1 MLLLPPVAGT
11 AAIDTETGRPLT
23 RADHLLRRRPAT
35 WKLHWENDKQNGP
48 RREWTIQ
55 PFLPCLPR
63 SMQLINNP
71 SYTVSSSDMRHFGT
85 FQTPLVNRAK
95 RSDQSRPMRL
105 SGIGDILWLSRT
117 ESELSRLL
125 NGRGI
130 ITLMV
135 PSSWCLSASLQ
146 TEVDTSFTHAQ
157 KEPTEGK
164 ARRRHLE

>member
-1 MLLLPPVAGT
+1 LLKATWANQLKFPRSDDQSICFTELLLMLLLPPVAGT

-71 SYTVSSSDMRHFGT
+71 SYGFLFRHAALRHVS
-85 FQTPLVNRAK
+85 NA
-95 RSDQSRPMRL
+95 
-105 SGIGDILWLSRT
+105 IG
-117 ESELSRLL
+117 
-125 NGRGI
+125 
-130 ITLMV
+130 
-135 PSSWCLSASLQ
+135 
-146 TEVDTSFTHAQ
+146 
-157 KEPTEGK
+157 
-164 ARRRHLE
+164 